1 MRNLIDSFIKTKAYI
16 HLIVISGFALISLA
30 FYYPVLSGKILLQS
44 DIRQYS
50 GMARQLMEYR
60 EKTGKETFWIDNAYG
75 GMPTYQLGAKYPG
88 DFLSP
93 IYSFFRLLPRPAHI
107 LFLYFFG
114 AYLLLLILKIPW
126 HTALFGA
133 FAFGFSTYLLIIL
146 QVGHNT
152 KALAVSFFPFVIGG
166 LVLLFRRYYFWGFL
180 LSSLAFGMQIRA
192 NHYQMT
198 YYLLFLVGIFAF
210 VWGVQAFKQKQISDY
225 LRSLALLIVSGI
237 LALGFNATPLLAT
250 AEYAKS
256 STRGASEL
264 NFRANGSPKEQSSGL
279 DYNYI
284 TEYSYGIFE
293 SLNLIIPRIQGG
305 GSSEDLGEKHG
316 VYEFLLNNGVRPSQ
330 AKEFSSNVPTYWG
343 SQPILEAPAYIGITV
358 FFFALLALIY
368 VRSPL
373 RNTLVIGILFSLLLS
388 WGKNFSLLTDFFIYF
403 VPFYNKFRAVS
414 SIQVVLEFCFPVLA
428 VLGLQWALTK
438 QADFN
443 LTKNAKFFGILILFL
458 SALLLFK
465 GSLSFSGV
473 NDAYFIE
480 IYGIELVNVIKQA
493 RVSIFQEDIIRS
505 LLITILLASLVL
517 YYQIK
522 NTNRNLIL
530 GLIIGI
536 LLFDLIG
543 VSSRYITRD
552 TFVKPALAATPF
564 QITAADQAILQ
575 DSSRYR
581 VFEPQLGLTGA
592 RTAYFHNSL
601 GGYHGAKPRRF
612 EELFDYYKT
621 HQIPDV
627 LDILNVKYVLVTDQ
641 EKNTLQPLN
650 NPNVL
655 GNAWTVEKIKVTP
668 SADAL
673 LKELKKTDFS
683 SEALVIDSA
692 FPKDLA
698 MKYVKD
704 SLTTIEL
711 TKTSPDELIYKIQS
725 QSQQFVVFSEM
736 YYPFGWTARV
746 NNKDRPIVNVNYLLR
761 GLEIPAGKSTVVF
774 SFKPQIVTLG
784 SQIRWGS
791 LILFILFSGG
801 IYYIK
806 SRSQIQSS

>member
-1 MRNLIDSFIKTKAYI
+1 
-16 HLIVISGFALISLA
+16 
-30 FYYPVLSGKILLQS
+30 
-44 DIRQYS
+44 
-50 GMARQLMEYR
+50 
-60 EKTGKETFWIDNAYG
+60 
-75 GMPTYQLGAKYPG
+75 
-88 DFLSP
+88 
-93 IYSFFRLLPRPAHI
+93 
-107 LFLYFFG
+107 
-114 AYLLLLILKIPW
+114 
-126 HTALFGA
+126 
-133 FAFGFSTYLLIIL
+133 
-146 QVGHNT
+146 
-152 KALAVSFFPFVIGG
+152 
-166 LVLLFRRYYFWGFL
+166 
-180 LSSLAFGMQIRA
+180 MQIRA

-225 LRSLALLIVSGI
+225 LRSMVLLIVSGI

-250 AEYAKS
+250 AEYAKF

-305 GSSEDLGEKHG
+305 GSSENLGEKHG

-330 AKEFSSNVPTYWG
+330 AKEFSTNVPTYWG

-388 WGKNFSLLTDFFIYF
+388 WGKNFSLLTDFFIDF

-414 SIQVVLEFCFPVLA
+414 SIQIVLEFCFPVLA

-438 QADFN
+438 QTDFN
-443 LTKNAKFFGILILFL
+443 LTKNAKFLGILILFFF
-458 SALLLFK
+458 ALLLFK

-480 IYGIELVNVIKQA
+480 IYGIELVNIIKQA

-505 LLITILLASLVL
+505 LLITIVLASLVL

-530 GLIIGI
+530 GLIIGV

-543 VSSRYITRD
+543 ISSRYITRD

-621 HQIPDV
+621 YQIPGV

-641 EKNTLQPLN
+641 KKNTLQPLN

-673 LKELKKTDFS
+673 LEELKKTDFS
-683 SEALVIDSA
+683 SEALVIDRT

-698 MKYVKD
+698 MKYAKD

-746 NNKDRPIVNVNYLLR
+746 NNKDCPIVNVNYLLR

-784 SQIRWGS
+784 SQIRWCS
-791 LILFILFSGG
+791 LILFMLFSGG

-806 SRSQIQSS
+806 PRSQIQLS

>member
-1 MRNLIDSFIKTKAYI
+1 
-16 HLIVISGFALISLA
+16 
-30 FYYPVLSGKILLQS
+30 
-44 DIRQYS
+44 
-50 GMARQLMEYR
+50 
-60 EKTGKETFWIDNAYG
+60 
-75 GMPTYQLGAKYPG
+75 PTYQLGGKYPG
-88 DFLSP
+88 DLLSP
-93 IYSFFRLLPRPAHI
+93 IYDFFRLLPRPAHI

-225 LRSLALLIVSGI
+225 LRSMVLLIVSGI

-250 AEYAKS
+250 AEYAKF

-305 GSSEDLGEKHG
+305 GSSENLGEKHG

-330 AKEFSSNVPTYWG
+330 AKEFSTNVPTYWG

-388 WGKNFSLLTDFFIYF
+388 WGKNFSLLTDFFIDF

-414 SIQVVLEFCFPVLA
+414 SIQIVLEFCFPVLA

-438 QADFN
+438 QTDFN
-443 LTKNAKFFGILILFL
+443 LTKNAKFLGILILFFF
-458 SALLLFK
+458 ALLLFK

-480 IYGIELVNVIKQA
+480 IYGIELVNIIKQA

-505 LLITILLASLVL
+505 LLITIVLASLVL

-530 GLIIGI
+530 GLIIGV

-543 VSSRYITRD
+543 ISSRYITRD

-621 HQIPDV
+621 HQIPGV

-641 EKNTLQPLN
+641 KKNTLQPLN

-673 LKELKKTDFS
+673 LEELKKTDFS
-683 SEALVIDSA
+683 SEALVIDRT

-698 MKYVKD
+698 MKYAKD

-746 NNKDRPIVNVNYLLR
+746 NNKDCPIVNVNYLLR

-784 SQIRWGS
+784 SQIRWCS
-791 LILFILFSGG
+791 LILFMLFSGG

-806 SRSQIQSS
+806 PRSQIQLS

>member
-250 AEYAKS
+250 AEYAKL

-443 LTKNAKFFGILILFL
+443 LIKNAKFLGILILFL

-621 HQIPDV
+621 HQIPGV

>member
-1 MRNLIDSFIKTKAYI
+1 MKNLIDSFIKTKAYI

-198 YYLLFLVGIFAF
+198 YYLLFLVSIFVF

-250 AEYAKS
+250 AEYAKL

-330 AKEFSSNVPTYWG
+330 AKQFSSNVPTYWG

-388 WGKNFSLLTDFFIYF
+388 WGKNFSLLTDFFIDF

-428 VLGLQWALTK
+428 VLGHQWALTK

-443 LTKNAKFFGILILFL
+443 LTKNAKFLGILNLFL
-458 SALLLFK
+458 
-465 GSLSFSGV
+465 
-473 NDAYFIE
+473 
-480 IYGIELVNVIKQA
+480 
-493 RVSIFQEDIIRS
+493 
-505 LLITILLASLVL
+505 
-517 YYQIK
+517 
-522 NTNRNLIL
+522 
-530 GLIIGI
+530 
-536 LLFDLIG
+536 
-543 VSSRYITRD
+543 
-552 TFVKPALAATPF
+552 
-564 QITAADQAILQ
+564 
-575 DSSRYR
+575 
-581 VFEPQLGLTGA
+581 
-592 RTAYFHNSL
+592 
-601 GGYHGAKPRRF
+601 
-612 EELFDYYKT
+612 
-621 HQIPDV
+621 
-627 LDILNVKYVLVTDQ
+627 
-641 EKNTLQPLN
+641 
-650 NPNVL
+650 
-655 GNAWTVEKIKVTP
+655 
-668 SADAL
+668 
-673 LKELKKTDFS
+673 
-683 SEALVIDSA
+683 
-692 FPKDLA
+692 
-698 MKYVKD
+698 
-704 SLTTIEL
+704 
-711 TKTSPDELIYKIQS
+711 
-725 QSQQFVVFSEM
+725 
-736 YYPFGWTARV
+736 
-746 NNKDRPIVNVNYLLR
+746 
-761 GLEIPAGKSTVVF
+761 
-774 SFKPQIVTLG
+774 
-784 SQIRWGS
+784 
-791 LILFILFSGG
+791 
-801 IYYIK
+801 
-806 SRSQIQSS
+806 